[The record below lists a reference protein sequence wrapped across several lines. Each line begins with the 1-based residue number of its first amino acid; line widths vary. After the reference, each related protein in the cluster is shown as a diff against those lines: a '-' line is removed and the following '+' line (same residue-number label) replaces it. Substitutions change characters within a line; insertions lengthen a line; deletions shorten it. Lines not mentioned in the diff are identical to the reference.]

1 MTSMSK
7 TIRCDIVSSR
17 KKLFSGEVTR
27 FIAVGTA
34 GELGIYPGHAPL
46 MTTLKPGML
55 QLTDPQGEE
64 TMIFA
69 AGGILEVMPHLI
81 TALVDYAVRA
91 DDVDEAAAKQA
102 RDEAERALGNR
113 TANMDIL
120 AAEMKLAESLAQL
133 RAVELI
139 RRKKITR

>member
-1 MTSMSK
+1 MCK
-7 TIRCDIVSSR
+7 TIKCDIVSSR
-17 KKLFSGEVTR
+17 TRLFSGEVTR
-27 FIAVGTA
+27 FVATGAA

-55 QLTDPQGEE
+55 QFTEENGEE

-102 RDEAERALGNR
+102 REEAERALGDR
-113 TANMDIL
+113 AASMDLL

-133 RAVELI
+133 KAVELI
-139 RRKKITR
+139 RRKKLKR